1 MCWCRRFDYKWALHK
16 LPSISPTP
24 YAQAHSLMTPKESP
38 GHIYESVCLNQ
49 ITPSG
54 RQSIPSGASVLSDC
68 VQALMCWEEISRT
81 ASCCVSLC
89 AALRWSHPRGVW
101 MKTGE
106 VPSSPRWVLSWG
118 IITFFWNNSFNWNW
132 SSSVVW
138 VCVLISGRDNSTKKP
153 AGLFSNSLL
162 KHLFILCLSHM
173 ETCG

>member
-16 LPSISPTP
+16 PPSISPTP
-24 YAQAHSLMTPKESP
+24 YAQAHSLTTPKESP

-68 VQALMCWEEISRT
+68 SAVNVLGGNLSDCLTLRF
-81 ASCCVSLC
+81 SLC
-89 AALRWSHPRGVW
+89 SSTL
-101 MKTGE
+101 E
-106 VPSSPRWVLSWG
+106 PSSRCVDENWG
-118 IITFFWNNSFNWNW
+118 GSLKSKVSPQLGHHYFFWNNSFNWNW

-153 AGLFSNSLL
+153 PGLFSNSLL